1 MSNVTDEQDRP
12 EPTIAEDLKCTRCGY
27 NLRGLTLS
35 KLCPECGTSIE
46 RSIHGNLLRYADPD
60 WVNKLRLGA
69 LLTLWNL
76 LIAILLGAA
85 AAALPS
91 MGTPQV
97 VASMLSLIG
106 GIFGLWAIF
115 LLTTPE
121 PAIAFEEDPITLRKL
136 VRTCAVINFVGQTL
150 QQAAIT
156 SGLQAWVFI
165 AGGAMML
172 VGIVYLFGQFI
183 FLRRFAER
191 IPDTRL
197 AKATMTVLWGF
208 VVTFGVVTLA
218 GIAVVVAAGG
228 MAAFTAPGTSRR
240 LAGGAPVGVLIAVL
254 GCSIVLAF
262 AVFGIWYIILLF
274 RYHDAFKT
282 AALEA
287 RQAILP
293 PSTPPQVSANS
304 VGEGD

>member
-1 MSNVTDEQDRP
+1 MSNVADEQDTP

-35 KLCPECGTSIE
+35 KLCPECGTPIE
-46 RSIHGNLLRYADPD
+46 RSIHGNLLKYADPD

-85 AAALPS
+85 AGALPS
-91 MGTPQV
+91 MGMPQV
-97 VASMLSLIG
+97 AASMLSLIG

-150 QQAAIT
+150 QQAAL
-156 SGLQAWVFI
+156 SGGLQAWVFI
-165 AGGAMML
+165 AGGVMML

-197 AKATMTVLWGF
+197 AKNHDDRHVGLRRDVRSCDTGRYR
-208 VVTFGVVTLA
+208 GRR
-218 GIAVVVAAGG
+218 GRRGNG
-228 MAAFTAPGTSRR
+228 RGHCSRDFTALSRR
-240 LAGGAPVGVLIAVL
+240 RTRWRPVSRARMQCPSEFRGIRNLVHPPPLPL
-254 GCSIVLAF
+254 PRRLQDGCA
-262 AVFGIWYIILLF
+262 
-274 RYHDAFKT
+274 
-282 AALEA
+282 
-287 RQAILP
+287 
-293 PSTPPQVSANS
+293 
-304 VGEGD
+304 